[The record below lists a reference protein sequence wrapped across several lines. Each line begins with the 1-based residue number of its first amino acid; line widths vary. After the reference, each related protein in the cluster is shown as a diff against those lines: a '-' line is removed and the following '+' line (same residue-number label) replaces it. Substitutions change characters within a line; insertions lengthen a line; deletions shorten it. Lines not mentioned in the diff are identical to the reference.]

1 MATRIMT
8 AELACDGGL
17 KQSPHGAKARAPAP
31 RCAIPFLPLFGALSI
46 MKISGVDIRPGNI
59 LEYEKGIWKVAKT
72 QHTQPGKGGAFMQV
86 EMKNLIDGRKTN
98 VRFRSQDTV
107 ERVRL
112 DTKDFQFLYKEGDD
126 LIFMDVET
134 YDQITLPADLLGD
147 AVAFL
152 ADGMTVLLEMW
163 EERPISVQLPEQV
176 EATIVEAD
184 AVVKG
189 QTASSSFKPAILDNG
204 VRVMVPPFIASGTRI
219 VVDVY
224 ERTYVGK
231 VG

>member
-1 MATRIMT
+1 
-8 AELACDGGL
+8 
-17 KQSPHGAKARAPAP
+17 
-31 RCAIPFLPLFGALSI
+31 

-98 VRFRSQDTV
+98 VRFRGQDTI

-112 DTKDFQFLYKEGDD
+112 DTKDFQFLFVDGDS
-126 LIFMDVET
+126 LVFMDQEN
-134 YDQITLPADLLGD
+134 YEQITLPADLIGE
-147 AVAFL
+147 AAAFL
-152 ADGMTVLLEMW
+152 TDGMEVTLEMYD
-163 EERPISVQLPEQV
+163 ERPISVALPEQV

-204 VRVMVPPFIASGTRI
+204 VRVMVPPHIGAGTRI
-219 VVDVY
+219 IVDVY

-231 VG
+231 VN